1 MRRALGILVVLF
13 AISLASLA
21 EDRARVSDLAW
32 LTGVW
37 HANVSGGIAE
47 ETCSQPA
54 GGSMACMLR
63 IISDGNVVWLEFT
76 VLRET
81 AAGIVLDI
89 HFFNSDSQPAQPA
102 SAELQLKS
110 AENHAWHF
118 QNLSGTQPKAE
129 TITVTGPDSWTNH
142 VEFVDAKGNESFLDA
157 TWTRVR

>member
-1 MRRALGILVVLF
+1 MKRALGVLVVLF
-13 AISLASLA
+13 AISLASQA

-47 ETCSQPA
+47 ETCSQPE

-63 IISDGNVVWLEFT
+63 IISGGNVVWLEFT
-76 VLRET
+76 VIRET
-81 AAGIVLDI
+81 AAGIVIDI
-89 HFFNSDSQPAQPA
+89 HFFNADAQPAQPA
-102 SAELQLKS
+102 SAQLQLKS

-129 TITVTGPDSWTNH
+129 TIISAGPDSWSNH
-142 VEFVDAKGNESFLDA
+142 VELVDAKGIESFLDA
-157 TWTRVR
+157 TWTRAR